1 MLKKPIALLLSFV
14 MLALGGCTTTGTSS
28 VPHQSKPSATVV
40 STEIITEIS
49 SETAVPVLST
59 TESSASET
67 TVTSVST
74 TAAITE
80 ETTTTAAA
88 EPVSIGF
95 SLADIPSYSGEPY
108 VEVNNNIP
116 FFEDKTVTEAF
127 ESYSPLDELGRC
139 GPAFANICIELMP
152 TEPRGPIGMI
162 KPSGWQTI
170 RYDDLIEGKF
180 LYNRAHLCAYE
191 LTSENANA
199 QNLITG
205 TRYLNIHG
213 MLPFE
218 NKVADYVKSTGNHV
232 LYRVT
237 PIFEGNNLV
246 ADGVLMEAYSVE
258 DQGQGIQYCVFCYN
272 VQPGIGIDYSN
283 GDSWVMDESV
293 SETTT
298 TVTSVTTS
306 FEQSETEEQCDYVVN
321 TNTKKFHLPSCSSVK
336 DTKTKNRWNYNGNR
350 DDLIA
355 QGYSPCKRCNP

>member
-1 MLKKPIALLLSFV
+1 MLKEPIALLLSFV

-40 STEIITEIS
+40 STEITEIS

-162 KPSGWQTI
+162 KPSGWHTVKYEGLVEGNYQWN
-170 RYDDLIEGKF
+170 RCHLIS
-180 LYNRAHLCAYE
+180 YE
-191 LTSENANA
+191 NSGENANP

-232 LYRVT
+232 LYRVS

-298 TVTSVTTS
+298 TVTSVTTPS
-306 FEQSETEEQCDYVVN
+306 EHNETEEQCDYVVN

-336 DTKTKNRWNYNGNR
+336 DIKTKNRWDYEGNR
-350 DDLIA
+350 DDLIT
-355 QGYSPCKRCNP
+355 QGYTPCKRCNP